1 MRKKSTKLSPL
12 VSESSLAKSTP
23 DLRVT
28 KSPATPL
35 RGKRAAATPPLASEK
50 SPRQNV
56 KLTQIAYE
64 KVLKAIIYGWLDL
77 GEPLSENDLARAL
90 GLSKAP
96 IRESLGELR
105 LKGLVVVIPQSGS
118 YVFSPTAEQI
128 GELCDFRS
136 LLETRALRA
145 SMQSN
150 SKILL
155 ADMRRI
161 VREMQDAYRLG
172 NVFESKCL
180 DTQFHHAIIRH
191 SENRYLIQS
200 YENIGD
206 TIDALRHRFMDTAVF
221 RNKAFDEHQ
230 KIVTLL
236 ASNEVTKAADVLQRH
251 IARTKHLQT
260 RVTWTTG
267 KLRRKDY
274 KFRDYSAI
282 FK

>member
-12 VSESSLAKSTP
+12 VSQSSLTKSTLDSKGSKAP
-23 DLRVT
+23 KKPTR
-28 KSPATPL
+28 S
-35 RGKRAAATPPLASEK
+35 KRAAATEPVAAEA
-50 SPRQNV
+50 PRQSM
-56 KLTQIAYE
+56 KLTQVAYE
-64 KVLKAIIYGWLDL
+64 KILKAIIYGWLDL

-105 LKGLVVVIPQSGS
+105 LKGLVVVVPQSGS

-145 SMQSN
+145 SMQTN
-150 SKILL
+150 SKTLL
-155 ADMRRI
+155 ADLRSI
-161 VREMQDAYRLG
+161 VREMQEAYRLG
-172 NVFESKCL
+172 NVFESKSL
-180 DTQFHHAIIRH
+180 DTQFHSAIIRH

-200 YENIGD
+200 YENIGY
-206 TIDALRHRFMDTAVF
+206 TIDALRHRFMDTAIF

-230 KIVTLL
+230 KIIALL
-236 ASNEVTKAADVLQRH
+236 AANQITKAADVLQRH
-251 IARTKHLQT
+251 IARTKHFQT

-267 KLRRKDY
+267 KLRRRDY

-282 FK
+282 FQ